1 MNDQP
6 TRQATLLTTANAL
19 GPIVRERRKSQSL
32 RINDAAGLL
41 GVSVDLM
48 SRLENGQGTVQ
59 LNKAMAMLDGLG
71 LTLMVLP
78 KEHPWARE
86 ASTQGG
92 IDRKL
97 LRREGQRLA
106 KLAEPAAMAQAQA
119 ADYEEDERAFAQ
131 GIASFVAKQAKRLT
145 QLVEDAAR
153 IKAEYL

>member
-6 TRQATLLTTANAL
+6 TQPARLLTTANAL

-32 RINDAAGLL
+32 RIDDAAGLL

-59 LNKAMAMLDGLG
+59 LDKAMAVLDGLG

-92 IDRKL
+92 GSPK
-97 LRREGQRLA
+97 
-106 KLAEPAAMAQAQA
+106 
-119 ADYEEDERAFAQ
+119 
-131 GIASFVAKQAKRLT
+131 T
-145 QLVEDAAR
+145 
-153 IKAEYL
+153 

>member
-1 MNDQP
+1 MNDEPAQP
-6 TRQATLLTTANAL
+6 ARLLTTAKAL

-32 RINDAAGLL
+32 RIDDAAELL

-59 LNKAMAMLDGLG
+59 LDKAMAVLDGLG

-92 IDRKL
+92 GSPR
-97 LRREGQRLA
+97 
-106 KLAEPAAMAQAQA
+106 
-119 ADYEEDERAFAQ
+119 
-131 GIASFVAKQAKRLT
+131 T
-145 QLVEDAAR
+145 
-153 IKAEYL
+153 